1 MPMPVTS
8 LPTAGPDDRQETVP
22 FRQFLLKVHSRCNLA
37 CTYCYMYEAAD
48 QSWHRRPST
57 MAPEIVNRT
66 AGLIASHARE
76 YGLGRVDVV
85 IHGGEPLLVGGE
97 RLAALLQ
104 TLTDAF
110 AGVAELRLTMQTN
123 GIPLVEDPHLL
134 PVLDRYGVRVGVSLD
149 GTAAPQPF
157 PRMGNRGRQPEQPGV
172 RTPHPPP
179 AHNARRLVRLTQCAE
194 RGALEQADSLK
205 ASYPGAPATGLHVL
219 SDTFAE
225 AAAHPGFGA
234 RQRGTAGLGPV
245 CRARPRSRVCG
256 GGLYAHRYHPG
267 STPLFAAPSVYC
279 DDLAVLI
286 DHIGD
291 RLRRGVAR
299 LARSG
304 REAIR

>member
-134 PVLDRYGVRVGVSLD
+134 PVLDRYGVRVGVS
-149 GTAAPQPF
+149 
-157 PRMGNRGRQPEQPGV
+157 
-172 RTPHPPP
+172 
-179 AHNARRLVRLTQCAE
+179 
-194 RGALEQADSLK
+194 
-205 ASYPGAPATGLHVL
+205 
-219 SDTFAE
+219 
-225 AAAHPGFGA
+225 
-234 RQRGTAGLGPV
+234 QRGTAGLGPV

-286 DHIGD
+286 DHVGD

>member
-1 MPMPVTS
+1 MPATS

-22 FRQFLLKVHSRCNLA
+22 FRQFLLKAHSRCNLA

-48 QSWHRRPST
+48 QSWRRRPRT
-57 MAPEIVNRT
+57 MAPEVVSRT
-66 AGLIASHARE
+66 AGLIAAHARE
-76 YGLGRVDVV
+76 HALGRFDVV
-85 IHGGEPLLVGGE
+85 IHGGEPLLVGAE

-104 TLTDAF
+104 TLTNAL
-110 AGVAELRLTMQTN
+110 AGVAELRLTTQTN
-123 GIPLVEDPHLL
+123 GIRLIEDPDLL

-149 GTAAPQPF
+149 GTAALQQF
-157 PRMGNRGRQPEQPGV
+157 HRMGDRGRQPEQPGV
-172 RTPHPPP
+172 RTPHPTP
-179 AHNARRLVRLTQCAE
+179 AHSARRLVRLTQCAE

-219 SDTFAE
+219 SDTFAD
-225 AAAHPGFGA
+225 AAPHPGFRA
-234 RQRGTAGLGPV
+234 CRRGTAGLEPV
-245 CRARPRSRVCG
+245 CRARPRSRVSG

-279 DDLAVLI
+279 DDFAVPI

-291 RLRRGVAR
+291 WLRRDVAR